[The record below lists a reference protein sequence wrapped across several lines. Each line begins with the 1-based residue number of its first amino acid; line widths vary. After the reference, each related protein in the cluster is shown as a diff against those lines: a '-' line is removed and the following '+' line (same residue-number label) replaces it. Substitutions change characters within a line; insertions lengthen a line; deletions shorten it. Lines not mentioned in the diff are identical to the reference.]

1 LIVNRDSEGNIF
13 TVLEDDM
20 SKLQK
25 AKKKKERNKI
35 KYQPQFVTLRFKI
48 L

>member
-1 LIVNRDSEGNIF
+1 
-13 TVLEDDM
+13 M

-35 KYQPQFVTLRFKI
+35 KYQPQFVTLSF
-48 L
+48 